1 MAGVDSITG
10 EFGGSVDRGCNNC
23 QAPENNFYV
32 LSYRHYF
39 FDGWN
44 EIHPY
49 PGLLL
54 VGQEDRGWFAY
65 AKIIHFDSSGRFG
78 NGTWYGGGMGY
89 RTKGNIL
96 RNIFNPNYGGRWFVE
111 GSLGYGALDHPDGD
125 PGEDNSG
132 LLTGHDQG
140 EITFGAGYRINDN
153 GNITFGF
160 GHLSNC
166 KQFCNRSSRKSPN
179 NGRDFWRV
187 GYERKFKIFNRSK

>member
-1 MAGVDSITG
+1 MTSTADVDSITG
-10 EFGGSVDRGCNNC
+10 DFGGSVDRGCNNC
-23 QAPENNFYV
+23 QAPGNDFYS
-32 LSYRHYF
+32 LTYRHYF
-39 FDGWN
+39 FDDFFGSTWR
-44 EIHPY
+44 
-49 PGLLL
+49 
-54 VGQEDRGWFAY
+54 QFEDRGWFAY

-96 RNIFNPNYGGRWFVE
+96 PNIFNPNHRGRWFVE

-125 PGEDNSG
+125 PDGDNYG
-132 LLTGHDQG
+132 LLTGHDQI
-140 EITFGAGYRINDN
+140 EITFGAGYRINNN

-166 KQFCNRSSRKSPN
+166 KQLCNRSSRKSPN

-187 GYERKFKIFNRSK
+187 GYEHKFKFFNRSK